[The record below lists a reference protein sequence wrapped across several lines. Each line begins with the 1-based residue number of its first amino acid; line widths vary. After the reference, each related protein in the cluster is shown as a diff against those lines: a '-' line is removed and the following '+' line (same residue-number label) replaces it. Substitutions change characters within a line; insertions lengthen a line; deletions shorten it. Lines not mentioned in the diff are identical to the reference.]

1 MEIKKYLNSSS
12 DDHFPSFT
20 SFVQEY
26 AMNIFLHMHT
36 YLYYFFLIY

>member
-26 AMNIFLHMHT
+26 AMNIFYT
-36 YLYYFFLIY
+36 CILIFITFS

>member
-20 SFVQEY
+20 FLVQEY
-26 AMNIFLHMHT
+26 AMNI
-36 YLYYFFLIY
+36 LIFYTCILTFII